1 MRRRALVLLAGCSSP
16 PVTTDVPVLDAAL
29 VAEDTAR
36 ALDAAA
42 PVDATGD
49 AGPPIARSCADAY
62 GASVC
67 AGTADPTHLASGV
80 DAVRTGIVAGDPG
93 SHWYCR
99 PAEGTAW
106 NGRLVLHLVGTYS
119 DPLDDNRF
127 AERACSLGYAAIAP
141 MYENRDD
148 ARSTCEEDA
157 ACYEAF
163 HAEIVDGVEGSPVDV
178 DADDSIL
185 ARSTSLLGALAA
197 SDPSFAGWATLAD
210 ELATMAWPSVVVSGH
225 SQGSGHA
232 LYLARDRDVRRLV
245 ILAGP
250 ADQLRDGEADH
261 MPPPWILE
269 LAARTVT
276 PIDRY
281 FAYIHM
287 DDTLERIP
295 QVFASWDAMGLGTA
309 CDYAQAGGYDAGCRR
324 ILIPADDCLGLNAHS
339 TVVVRTWGP
348 MCRLGAAGSDNVATW
363 AFLLE

>member
-1 MRRRALVLLAGCSSP
+1 MRRLALVLLAGCSSP
-16 PVTTDVPVLDAAL
+16 PVTTDAFVLDAAL
-29 VAEDTAR
+29 VVEDSAR

-42 PVDATGD
+42 PVDATSD
-49 AGPPIARSCADAY
+49 AGPPISLTCADAY

-67 AGTADPTHLASGV
+67 SGTADPTALGSGIEP
-80 DAVRTGIVAGDPG
+80 VRAGIIAGDPG
-93 SHWYCR
+93 SHYYCR
-99 PAEGTAW
+99 PADTASW
-106 NGRLVLHLVGTYS
+106 NGRLLLHLVGTYG
-119 DPLDDNRF
+119 DPRDDSRF
-127 AERACSLGYAAIAP
+127 PERACSLGYAAIAP

-148 ARSTCEEDA
+148 ARSTCEDDP

-178 DADDSIL
+178 DTDDSIVS
-185 ARSTSLLGALAA
+185 RSISLLESLAA
-197 SDPSFAGWATLAD
+197 GDSSFSGWATVSG
-210 ELATMAWPSVVVSGH
+210 ELGSAAWPSVAVSGH

-232 LYLARDRDVRRLV
+232 LFIARDREVRRLV

-250 ADQLRDGEADH
+250 ADQLRDGEPDH
-261 MPPPWILE
+261 TPPPWVTE
-269 LAARTVT
+269 LSMRTVT
-276 PIDRY
+276 PVDRF
-281 FAYIHM
+281 FAYIHL

-295 QVFASWDAMGLGTA
+295 QVFASWDAMGLGIA
-309 CDYAQAGGYDAGCRR
+309 CDYAQAGGYDASCRR

>member
-42 PVDATGD
+42 PVDATSD
-49 AGPPIARSCADAY
+49 AGPPIALACADAY
-62 GASVC
+62 AASVC
-67 AGTADPTHLASGV
+67 SGTADPTALGSGIEP
-80 DAVRTGIVAGDPG
+80 VRTGIIAGDPG
-93 SHWYCR
+93 SHYYCR
-99 PAEGTAW
+99 PADAADW
-106 NGRLVLHLVGTYS
+106 NGRLLLHLVGTYS

-127 AERACSLGYAAIAP
+127 PERACSLGYAAIAP

-157 ACYEAF
+157 ACYDAY
-163 HAEIVDGVEGSPVDV
+163 HAEIVTGVEGSPVEV
-178 DADDSIL
+178 DADDSIVS
-185 ARSTSLLGALAA
+185 RSRSLLDALAS
-197 SDPSFAGWATLAD
+197 SDAAFPGWATVSG
-210 ELATMAWPSVVVSGH
+210 ELDDAAWPSVVVSGH

-232 LYLARDRDVRRLV
+232 LYIARDREVQRLV

-250 ADQLRDGEADH
+250 ADQLRDGEPDH
-261 MPPPWILE
+261 APPPWITE
-269 LAARTVT
+269 LATRTVT
-276 PIDRY
+276 PVERF
-281 FAYIHM
+281 FAYIHL
-287 DDTLERIP
+287 DDSIERIP
-295 QVFASWDAMGLGTA
+295 QVFASWDTMGLGTA
-309 CDYAQAGGYDAGCRR
+309 CDYARTGGYDAGCRR

-348 MCRLGAAGSDNVATW
+348 MCRLGAMGSDNVATW